1 MIRNKLELATRTD
14 HSSYVSPYSTY
25 ANTSSLMNLSIKLTL
40 ILSVCVFSSF
50 STAKSAAT
58 EAPNNAQQT
67 VCKHAEERPCIALVL
82 GGGGAKGSAHVG
94 VLRAIEEYGIPIDF
108 AVGTSIGS
116 FVSGLYATGKSSRDI
131 EELFLRANWNQG
143 YQDDLPRSRTPN
155 RRKRQNDAFPIQLG
169 IGLGKEGIKL
179 PKGIIQG
186 QGMKAMIDTMLGSY
200 PEFKSFNELTI
211 PYRAVAAD
219 LETGEQV
226 ILSHG
231 DLGSAMQASMSLPG
245 VLRPIERDGR
255 VLVDGGIANNLPINV
270 AKNMGVDIVIAV
282 DIGAPALT
290 RDEINSS
297 FEVLGQLSNFLT
309 KSNQARARAM
319 IQDRDLL
326 IQPDLEGIGLLS
338 FDMMQQ
344 GIERGYQA
352 GIKAI
357 EAHQELSKL
366 AHKKNILN
374 NSLNTASTA
383 SIEQII
389 LDNKTRL
396 GDEYVLHRMGLS
408 GSPPFTQD
416 QINKGIEKL
425 YGQGTVARVS
435 SIRKISND
443 QEIAFISIEE
453 KEWGPGYL
461 DFEFSFEDNFR
472 TFSLFEIGAS
482 WRLTNLSP
490 YGAEW
495 VNSVEFGTEKSIISE
510 IYWPLSTS
518 GFFLQASAEYFREV
532 SAYIDAGNTL
542 GDLIISAQTNKGAL
556 GYEFSDRFDLITEL
570 EVSDGEIDLPDILV
584 SQVGYSNL
592 GFEKD
597 AIAIRAEFDSLD
609 EADFARSGWKMVGE
623 VQRNRTTL
631 SNDEYFANQVE
642 VELTLAHSFGAHTI
656 KPTLRAGNSSASTI
670 STTNFELGGFLNLS
684 GNDRDFISGPY
695 MRFARLVY
703 TYELAENLL
712 GGTSLPLYFGLS
724 YEAGNTW
731 ERREDISVSSMI
743 SSGAIFLGWDSPI
756 GPAFLGYGLSEN
768 SNESLYVSLGK
779 RF

>member
-1 MIRNKLELATRTD
+1 
-14 HSSYVSPYSTY
+14 
-25 ANTSSLMNLSIKLTL
+25 MNLSIKLTL

-131 EELFLRANWNQG
+131 EDLFLSANWNQG
-143 YQDDLPRSRTPN
+143 YQDDLPRARTPN
-155 RRKRQNDAFPIQLG
+155 RRKRHNDAFPIQLG
-169 IGLGKEGIKL
+169 IGLGKDGIKL

-200 PEFKSFNELTI
+200 PEFRSFNELTI

-231 DLGSAMQASMSLPG
+231 DLASAMQASMSLPG

-255 VLVDGGIANNLPINV
+255 VLVDGGIANNLPVSV
-270 AKNMGVDIVIAV
+270 AKDMGVDIVIAV
-282 DIGAPALT
+282 DIGSPALT

-297 FEVLGQLSNFLT
+297 LEVLGQLSNFLT

-319 IQDRDLL
+319 VKDTDLL
-326 IQPDLEGIGLLS
+326 IQPDLEGFGLLS
-338 FDMMQQ
+338 FDKMQQ
-344 GIERGYQA
+344 GIDRGYQA
-352 GIKAI
+352 GVKAI

-366 AHKKNILN
+366 VHKKNTLN
-374 NSLNTASTA
+374 QSLNTASTA
-383 SIEQII
+383 PIEQII

-396 GDEYVLHRMGLS
+396 ADEYILHRMGLS

-425 YGQGTVARVS
+425 YGQGTVARVNS
-435 SIRKISND
+435 VRKKSGNK
-443 QEIAFISIEE
+443 EVALIAVEE

-495 VNSVEFGTEKSIISE
+495 INSVEFGTEKSIMSE

-518 GFFLQASAEYFREV
+518 GFFLQASADYSREV
-532 SAYIDAGNTL
+532 SAYIEAGKTL
-542 GDLIISAQTNKGAL
+542 GDLIISAQSNKGGL

-570 EVSDGEIDLPDILV
+570 QLSDGEIDLPDILV

-592 GFEKD
+592 NFDKD
-597 AIAIRAEFDSLD
+597 AIVLRAEFDSLD
-609 EADFARSGWKMVGE
+609 EADFARSGWKMMGE

-656 KPTLRAGNSSASTI
+656 KPTLRAGNSSVSTI